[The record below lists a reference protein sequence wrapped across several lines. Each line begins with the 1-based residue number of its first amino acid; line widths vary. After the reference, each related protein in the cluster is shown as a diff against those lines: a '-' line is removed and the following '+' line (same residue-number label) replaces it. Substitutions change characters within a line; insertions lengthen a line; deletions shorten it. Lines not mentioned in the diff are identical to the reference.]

1 MAKLTF
7 SINGKNANAT
17 RLDVKARSFSVVVDE
32 PADLG
37 GTDAGPN
44 PVEYVL
50 AGADTSADDATLAKW
65 LETVEGRCPVSD
77 NLSHATPISVGV
89 NDLPPIVKH

>member
-17 RLDVKARSFSVVVDE
+17 RLDVKARSFSV
-32 PADLG
+32 
-37 GTDAGPN
+37 
-44 PVEYVL
+44 
-50 AGADTSADDATLAKW
+50 
-65 LETVEGRCPVSD
+65 
-77 NLSHATPISVGV
+77 GV